1 MAANQNDP
9 LRPLLIDSEQELQVR
24 VQEVCR
30 EPRVSKETTAE
41 LIRLEETLTMAAEAA
56 KQTISLRR
64 RIRQRQDVTDEQI
77 RPEAST

>member
-1 MAANQNDP
+1 MTSNHSDP

-24 VQEVCR
+24 VEEVCR

-64 RIRQRQDVTDEQI
+64 RIRQRQNVTDEQI
-77 RPEAST
+77 QPEA